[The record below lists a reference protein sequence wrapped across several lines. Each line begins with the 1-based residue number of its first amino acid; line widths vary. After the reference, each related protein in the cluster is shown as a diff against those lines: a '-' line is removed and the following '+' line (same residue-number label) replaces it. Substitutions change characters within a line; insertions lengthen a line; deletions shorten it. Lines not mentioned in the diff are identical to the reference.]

1 MSDVEQRQEA
11 EEESPACR
19 LLWLMAGVIIMEDVV
34 QGQRRR
40 RESKSA
46 KRLTSS
52 MVTTVETNGAFTAD
66 EEEYYQLKRSEIT
79 PDMKW
84 VLLEAISMRHE
95 EDPQLTLDEMC
106 FWSGIKSSW
115 VKDWAKDD
123 SNWQEVVDL
132 FEKEMEVPRI
142 GVC

>member
-1 MSDVEQRQEA
+1 M
-11 EEESPACR
+11 
-19 LLWLMAGVIIMEDVV
+19 
-34 QGQRRR
+34 
-40 RESKSA
+40 
-46 KRLTSS
+46 T
-52 MVTTVETNGAFTAD
+52 FTAD

-132 FEKEMEVPRI
+132 FEKEMEVSRV